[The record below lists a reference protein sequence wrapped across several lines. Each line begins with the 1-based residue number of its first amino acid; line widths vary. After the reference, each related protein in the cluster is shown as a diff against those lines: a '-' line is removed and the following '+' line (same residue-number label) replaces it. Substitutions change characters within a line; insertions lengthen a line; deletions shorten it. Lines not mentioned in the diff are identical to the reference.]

1 MIFFY
6 VSDGIFTEFS
16 VFSIILIIY
25 SIRKEKIKLS
35 NMAKG
40 SRSVK
45 VNVVRNGSFTE
56 IEARDPWT
64 VSVSF
69 AILGVF

>member
-1 MIFFY
+1 M
-6 VSDGIFTEFS
+6 VFTEFS

-35 NMAKG
+35 NMVKG

-64 VSVSF
+64 VSVPF
-69 AILGVF
+69 AILGVS